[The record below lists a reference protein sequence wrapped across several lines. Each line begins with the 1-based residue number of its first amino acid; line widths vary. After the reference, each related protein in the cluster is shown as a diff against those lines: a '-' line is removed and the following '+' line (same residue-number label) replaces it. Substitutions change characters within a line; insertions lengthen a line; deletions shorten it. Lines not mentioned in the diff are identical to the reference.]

1 MRLVNISY
9 FAPRFRQ
16 WNPLHARPCLEWG
29 PLFDLLDY
37 REFGAR
43 DGRISVRN
51 SEMTVKRQVKL
62 LSTKIEELEKVNREI
77 E

>member
-1 MRLVNISY
+1 
-9 FAPRFRQ
+9 
-16 WNPLHARPCLEWG
+16 LEWG